1 MAEPPHN
8 AFRQAQS
15 AITVELVPQFPARF
29 ERKPFRLSCPVTG
42 EPGPFHVPI
51 VPMSVKAPVAASM
64 LYIETLFEAEFV
76 T

>member
-15 AITVELVPQFPARF
+15 AITVELVPQLPARF
-29 ERKPFRLSCPVTG
+29 ERKPFWLSCPVTG
-42 EPGPFHVPI
+42 ELGPFHVPI

-64 LYIETLFEAEFV
+64 LYMEMLLDMEFV